1 MTYIVDDI
9 FGGIYKKYADTAALN
24 ALTAT
29 TTSMFFVM
37 AGKGDDMPYIVVS
50 FVSNIPDYIL
60 FDNKPREDVRV
71 QFGVF
76 DDSRSHATA
85 SSIAKQIDLA
95 FGPEGSALTFEDAT
109 YSNTNL
115 TTLRELVVGPEWDGA
130 AWQITMDYMMRFNTL
145 T

>member
-29 TTSMFFVM
+29 TTSMFYAM
-37 AGKGDDMPYIVVS
+37 AGKGDDMPYIVVQ
-50 FVSNIPDYIL
+50 FISNIPNYIL
-60 FDNKPREDVRV
+60 FDKKPREDVRV
-71 QFGVF
+71 QFSAF
-76 DDSRSHATA
+76 DDSRSHATI

-95 FGPEGSALTFEDAT
+95 FGPEGSALTFADST
-109 YSNTNL
+109 YSNL
-115 TTLRELVVGPEWDGA
+115 TALRELVVGPEWDGA
-130 AWQITMDYMMRFNTL
+130 AWQITMDYIMRFNTL